1 MHLTAD
7 DASSA
12 TIVAQATAA
21 APGGVGILR
30 VSGPHA
36 IAACLPLVPTLMA
49 REGGPEPRR
58 AYTVTLC
65 ARDGTPLDV
74 GLWLSFAAPASYT
87 GEEVVELH
95 AHGSPGL
102 LQMLQREV
110 LGDARVRLAEP
121 GEFTRRA
128 FLNGKLDL
136 TQAEA
141 VADLI
146 AASSELAVRAAG
158 AQLRGAL
165 SKKLREV
172 LEPLRVLHADL
183 EALLD
188 FPEESE
194 GAETGLVARLEEL
207 LAPVETLLEGARRG
221 RWAREGAR
229 VALYGPPNAGK
240 STLFNAL
247 LGAPRALVDEE
258 PGTTRDVL
266 EARWQVG
273 PLRLT
278 LLDTAGLREAP
289 GRIEQRGMNAAREAL
304 SNVEAALLVL
314 PAGPLSEAERTRW
327 EAELPVG
334 VPRLLLRSKADLHP
348 GDGSAPVVDGTLR
361 VSAQTGEGL
370 EALRGWILEQLGGE
384 DVSGAVLV
392 TGERHASAL
401 ERMATS
407 LRTARDAAQAEE
419 PLELVA
425 GEVMLAHDALSELL
439 GERPDQA
446 LLDTLFARFCIGK

>member
-1 MHLTAD
+1 MNEQ
-7 DASSA
+7 AST

-36 IAACLPLVPTLMA
+36 LEVCLPLVPKLATLP
-49 REGGPEPRR
+49 RGPEPRR
-58 AYTVTLC
+58 AYTTALC

-87 GEEVVELH
+87 GEDVVELH

-102 LQMLQREV
+102 LSMLQREV
-110 LGDARVRLAEP
+110 LGDPRVRLAEP

-165 SKKLREV
+165 SAQLRAV
-172 LEPLRVLHADL
+172 LEPLRTLHADL

-188 FPEESE
+188 FPEEAE
-194 GAETGLVARLEEL
+194 GAEAELGVRLEAL
-207 LAPVETLLEGARRG
+207 LAPVEALREGARRG
-221 RWAREGAR
+221 RWVREGAR
-229 VALYGPPNAGK
+229 IALYGPPNAGK

-247 LGAPRALVDEE
+247 LEAPRALVDEE

-273 PLRLT
+273 PLRLA
-278 LLDTAGLREAP
+278 LLDTAGLRASP
-289 GRIEQRGMNAAREAL
+289 GRVEQRGMDAAREAL
-304 SNVEAALLVL
+304 ANVEAALLVL
-314 PAGPLSEAERTRW
+314 PAGPLP
-327 EAELPVG
+327 EAELRGLEAEVPKEI
-334 VPRLLLRSKADLHP
+334 PRLLVRSKVDLLP
-348 GDGSAPVVDGTLR
+348 GEGAGRHADGSVA
-361 VSAQTGEGL
+361 VSAQTGAGL
-370 EALRGWILEQLGGE
+370 EALRAWVLEQLGSE
-384 DVSGAVLV
+384 DVAGAVWV
-392 TGERHASAL
+392 TGERHALAL
-401 ERMATS
+401 ERIATS
-407 LRTARDAAQAEE
+407 LRTAQEALVAGE
-419 PLELVA
+419 PLELIA
-425 GEVMLAHDALSELL
+425 GEVMLAHEALSELL
-439 GERPDQA
+439 GERADQA